1 MFFPLSPFRAR
12 HPQTLSSLSL
22 SMWHHFYF
30 QFFFGLPALRVSVES
45 FVRVCRSPQSRTSQ
59 KLSPSF
65 VALVKSSLAPLLPL
79 FSLALSSRLAAVP
92 ACVLCVC
99 FACISMSNDS
109 IPHWPMHIVLLFP
122 PSIQVW
128 HHYPRTVSHPTN
140 DS

>member
-12 HPQTLSSLSL
+12 QPQTLSSSKSIHVAPFLL
-22 SMWHHFYF
+22 PV
-30 QFFFGLPALRVSVES
+30 FFGLPALHVSVES
-45 FVRVCRSPQSRTSQ
+45 FVRVCSSPQSRTSQ

-99 FACISMSNDS
+99 FAYVSMSNDS
-109 IPHWPMHIVLLFP
+109 IPHWPMHIACMLGYC
-122 PSIQVW
+122 PSKSGIR
-128 HHYPRTVSHPTN
+128 HR
-140 DS
+140 